1 MSTIDK
7 QRIGAVRTME
17 ALGYAFD
24 GIEWKSPSGPVQLPS
39 LHDEADAM
47 HSLLVLRA
55 DKLGGDALFGSDS
68 SFHGTLF
75 STFSQT
81 DATHRVLLAWAA
93 LGAIIIVLTI
103 VICIGLKR
111 KDVRV

>member
-1 MSTIDK
+1 MLFPM
-7 QRIGAVRTME
+7 RWAMA
-17 ALGYAFD
+17 ALGSSF
-24 GIEWKSPSGPVQLPS
+24 G
-39 LHDEADAM
+39 LH
-47 HSLLVLRA
+47 S
-55 DKLGGDALFGSDS
+55 DKLGGDALFGNDS
-68 SFHGTLF
+68 TFHGTLF
-75 STFSQT
+75 STFSQA